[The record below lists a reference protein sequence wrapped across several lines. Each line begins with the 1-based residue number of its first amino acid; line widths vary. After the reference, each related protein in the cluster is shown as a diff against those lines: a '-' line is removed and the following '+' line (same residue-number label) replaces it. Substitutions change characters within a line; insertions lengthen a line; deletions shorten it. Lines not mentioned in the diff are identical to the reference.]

1 MAFVPGYD
9 QDVFIS
15 YAHVDDEP
23 LVAASGADQ
32 SAGWVATFVRLL
44 KKELAQK
51 IGRSENF
58 AVWFDQINL
67 RGNHSITPEI
77 TTKLERTATFVG
89 ISSVPYGASQW
100 CRDEARLFSQHFAD
114 DLAGRV
120 FVVEKEPLAEKP
132 PQLAGLKN
140 YKFWHLDDKEQ
151 PRTLGKP
158 VPLPA
163 EREYFSLIEDLA
175 RDIQGQLKAMAGRP
189 RANGGN
195 GAGVAFLAEVT
206 DDLEFRR
213 LEVRR
218 YLEQKGVLVLPEASL
233 PLGRAQ
239 FEAALDADLARGQ
252 VFVQLLGPIPGKMP
266 PDVPD
271 GYGWLQV
278 DLARRHRMS
287 VLQWRNPELDLID
300 IEWPRHRE
308 LLALDTVQ
316 ATSL

>member
-1 MAFVPGYD
+1 
-9 QDVFIS
+9 
-15 YAHVDDEP
+15 
-23 LVAASGADQ
+23 
-32 SAGWVATFVRLL
+32 
-44 KKELAQK
+44 
-51 IGRSENF
+51 
-58 AVWFDQINL
+58 
-67 RGNHSITPEI
+67 
-77 TTKLERTATFVG
+77 
-89 ISSVPYGASQW
+89 
-100 CRDEARLFSQHFAD
+100 
-114 DLAGRV
+114 
-120 FVVEKEPLAEKP
+120 
-132 PQLAGLKN
+132 
-140 YKFWHLDDKEQ
+140 
-151 PRTLGKP
+151 
-158 VPLPA
+158 
-163 EREYFSLIEDLA
+163 
-175 RDIQGQLKAMAGRP
+175 MAGRP

>member
-23 LVAASGADQ
+23 LVAASWADQ

-44 KKELAQK
+44 KNERAQK

-120 FVVEKEPLAEKP
+120 FVVEKEPLAEKSR
-132 PQLAGLKN
+132 QLAGLKN

-233 PLGRAQ
+233 PLGGAQ
-239 FEAALDADLARGQ
+239 FEAALDADLARSL
-252 VFVQLLGPIPGKMP
+252 VFVQLLGPVPGKRP

-271 GYGWLQV
+271 GYG
-278 DLARRHRMS
+278 
-287 VLQWRNPELDLID
+287 
-300 IEWPRHRE
+300 
-308 LLALDTVQ
+308 
-316 ATSL
+316 